1 MAFADRQP
9 NKDFNNLI
17 PPAIG
22 VPRDLW
28 SDGVTLFVSFE
39 VDASR
44 DSRDDKIYAYNLS
57 TKIYDANKDFNT
69 LHAAGNNTPSG
80 LWSDGTTMWVSD
92 TRDGKIYAYNLLTKI
107 RDANKDF
114 NTLHDAGNTD
124 PDGLWSDGTT
134 MWVAD
139 AIDGK
144 IYAYNLSTKIR
155 DANKDFNTLHAAGN
169 TTPNGLWSDG
179 TTMWVS
185 DSREDKIYAY
195 NLSTKIRDA
204 NKDFN
209 TLHAAGNTTQQGIW
223 SDGTTMWVADFLDGK
238 IYAYELLSTTT
249 LEDLTS
255 SNWVHV
261 ENHAQA
267 YEEIYLGPQSFWRQ
281 GTAPVITAFTVDRN
295 NIDLD
300 TTTGNIELIVRG
312 TGFTN
317 GQIINQ
323 NTGEVVQNFAT
334 NTGVS
339 RASTP
344 IPTEDTTFVATVTN
358 NTGAT
363 SSSLT
368 VRVTKNPVIT
378 NFRST
383 GQYHSPLSSGSN
395 FRFAAIIDG
404 RPQPALSAD
413 QGIGAISTR
422 HLTRRSDGRWDLDF
436 THVFGIAGSRTITLT
451 ATNSSGS
458 VTAQTT
464 IVVP

>member
-1 MAFADRQP
+1 MWVSDFVDNKIFAYNLQTKARDVNKEFNTLIAASNSQP
-9 NKDFNNLI
+9 F
-17 PPAIG
+17 G
-22 VPRDLW
+22 MW
-28 SDGVTLFVSFE
+28 SDG
-39 VDASR
+39 
-44 DSRDDKIYAYNLS
+44 I
-57 TKIYDANKDFNT
+57 
-69 LHAAGNNTPSG
+69 
-80 LWSDGTTMWVSD
+80 TMWVSD
-92 TRDGKIYAYNLLTKI
+92 
-107 RDANKDF
+107 
-114 NTLHDAGNTD
+114 
-124 PDGLWSDGTT
+124 
-134 MWVAD
+134 V
-139 AIDGK
+139 ID
-144 IYAYNLSTKIR
+144 S
-155 DANKDFNTLHAAGN
+155 
-169 TTPNGLWSDG
+169 
-179 TTMWVS
+179 
-185 DSREDKIYAY
+185 
-195 NLSTKIRDA
+195 
-204 NKDFN
+204 
-209 TLHAAGNTTQQGIW
+209 
-223 SDGTTMWVADFLDGK
+223 K
-238 IYAYELLSTTT
+238 IYAYELLSTET
-249 LEDLTS
+249 LEDLES
-255 SNWVHV
+255 SNWIHV
-261 ENHAQA
+261 ENNADA
-267 YEEIYLGPQSFWRQ
+267 YEEIYSGPQSFWRQ
-281 GTAPVITAFTVDRN
+281 GTSPVITAFTVDRN

-334 NTGVS
+334 NTDVS